1 MRAFSVNWQAT
12 SIGADDDFIM
22 RESCRIPCSEDSVF
36 ILNPGTFIDL
46 TSGLGELSGPSC
58 DLAAEVFLGCE
69 NSAFVSSHRL
79 AARLVLWFCLIFSA
93 VKLD

>member
-46 TSGLGELSGPSC
+46 ISGLGE
-58 DLAAEVFLGCE
+58 
-69 NSAFVSSHRL
+69 
-79 AARLVLWFCLIFSA
+79 
-93 VKLD
+93 